1 MVSADIAS
9 AAVVSSPVL
18 AVEGLSVSFA
28 SEAGDAAVLQDV
40 SFQVARGE
48 TMALVGESG
57 CGKSVTA
64 LSILGLIDEPGRID
78 GGSIRLNG
86 EELVGRTEKELRE
99 LRGSR
104 IGMVFQEPMT
114 SLNPVFTIGFQI
126 GEVLRR
132 HRGMSEAQARKESIR
147 LLHQVGI
154 PSPERRVDQYPHE
167 LSGGM
172 KQRAMIAM
180 ALTCKP
186 DLLIA
191 DEPTTAV
198 DVTIQAQIL
207 QLLRDLQRQM
217 GMSVLLITHNLGV
230 VAHFAQHVAVMYAG
244 QIAEQAGVVEL
255 FATPAHPYTRALLAA
270 LPRPGHKGERL
281 RSIEGTVP
289 APQDYAAGCRF
300 CTRCPDVM
308 PRCAVEIPPR
318 LEIAA
323 DHEVACWRVA
333 EKQD

>member
-1 MVSADIAS
+1 MATADMAS
-9 AAVVSSPVL
+9 VPDTSSPVL
-18 AVEGLSVSFA
+18 AVDGLKVSFA
-28 SEAGDAAVLQDV
+28 SEAGEAAVLQDI

-78 GGSIRLNG
+78 AGSIRLNG
-86 EELVGRTEKELRE
+86 EELVGLDEKELRE

-126 GEVLRR
+126 GEVLQR
-132 HRGMSEAQARKESIR
+132 HRGMSEVEAREESIR
-147 LLHQVGI
+147 LLRQVGI
-154 PSPERRVDQYPHE
+154 PSPEQRVDQYPHE

-230 VAHFAQHVAVMYAG
+230 VAHFAQHIAVMYAG
-244 QIAEQAGVVEL
+244 QIAEQASVADL
-255 FATPAHPYTRALLAA
+255 FASPAHPYTRALLAA
-270 LPRPGHKGERL
+270 LPRPGQRGERL
-281 RSIEGTVP
+281 LSIEGAVP

-300 CTRCPDVM
+300 CTRCPEVM
-308 PRCAVEIPPR
+308 PRCETEIPPR
-318 LEIAA
+318 LEIAPG
-323 DHEVACWRVA
+323 HEVACWRVA
-333 EKQD
+333 ERHV